1 MTRLVVEGV
10 SKRYIRRPLFKELS
24 FSLAG
29 GQSLAITGS
38 NGSGKSTLLRIIAGV
53 VTASKGDVSLT
64 VGGEELDSATRP
76 LHVGFVAPY
85 FNVYEGFSA
94 RENLEFIARVRRI
107 ELARERVNEVLAF
120 VSLEKRGDDLVKTYS
135 SGMKQRLKL
144 GVSILTEPP
153 LLLLDEPTTT
163 LDIAGIEIV
172 RRVMR
177 DQVEKGRVL
186 IMATNNPDEVSWC
199 DSSIAIED
207 FQKGVRRTGITVKGG

>member
-1 MTRLVVEGV
+1 MNRLVVEGV
-10 SKRYIRRPLFKELS
+10 SKRFIRRLLFKELS
-24 FSLAG
+24 FSLEG

-53 VTASKGDVSLT
+53 VTASKGEVSLT
-64 VGGEELDSATRP
+64 VEGEEVDAASRP

-85 FNVYEGFSA
+85 FSVYEGFSA
-94 RENLEFIARVRRI
+94 RENLEFIAKVRRLK
-107 ELARERVNEVLAF
+107 LAQERVDEVLSF

-163 LDIAGIEIV
+163 LDLAGIEIV
-172 RRVMR
+172 HKVMR
-177 DQVEKGRVL
+177 NQADSGRLL
-186 IMATNNPDEVSWC
+186 IMATNNPGEVSWC
-199 DSSIAIED
+199 DSAIAIED
-207 FQKGVRRTGITVKGG
+207 FRKKLRKAVRVVKGE